1 MLERAGKVALLGLP
15 GVWVSQQVQAA
26 VEVGEWC
33 LPLGMGLQ
41 RIEEPYV
48 MVEERGRGDLPRA
61 IQGDLRVAPGW
72 DVTFYERMLIIF
84 LGLLE
89 MPEETRGSRRFW
101 HWLEQDWGRMLSQ
114 RCGVVLLEEVRQRV
128 IDS

>member
-1 MLERAGKVALLGLP
+1 LRKEEEGTYH
-15 GVWVSQQVQAA
+15 VQFRGTF
-26 VEVGEWC
+26 ELC
-33 LPLGMGLQ
+33 LDGN
-41 RIEEPYV
+41 
-48 MVEERGRGDLPRA
+48 
-61 IQGDLRVAPGW
+61 
-72 DVTFYERMLIIF
+72 VTFYERMLIIF

-128 IDS
+128 IDSWLLFPGWSVRRAYELLRFHGQASRCPR